1 MIDDVNRLL
10 HIIDASSQLQA
21 FIKDKK
27 RKDLDTDTMLGLAVV
42 RLLEIIGEAARGMS
56 DVLRKKYPDIPWHYM
71 ASMRNRLIHGYF
83 DVDMDIVWN
92 TVTQEL
98 PEVTGR
104 IQAVLRTESG
114 E

>member
-42 RLLEIIGEAARGMS
+42 RLL
-56 DVLRKKYPDIPWHYM
+56 
-71 ASMRNRLIHGYF
+71 IHGYF